1 MYSLPTSTTFAVFTI
16 ASAAST
22 APMRPLVS
30 TIPRASNGMREELYQ
45 IAGDGRHAMTIQ
57 AFRIRVAPSAAK
69 RSIPDGTRGE
79 RRSGVPAAPSSSH
92 GSVGPVHATRPAR
105 QGVDSVHAD
114 Q

>member
-30 TIPRASNGMREELYQ
+30 IIPRASNGMRATLYQ
-45 IAGDGRHAMTIQ
+45 IAGDGRHAMTIK
-57 AFRIRVAPSAAK
+57 AFRIHVAPCAVDRRD
-69 RSIPDGTRGE
+69 RSPTARAPVQE
-79 RRSGVPAAPSSSH
+79 SRRRHQATNW
-92 GSVGPVHATRPAR
+92 SVAPVHAARPPR

-114 Q
+114 E